1 MANYTVDHIKQA
13 VILGGKAL
21 SHQEDLEIAD
31 LVSRGYK
38 VKKESKRTSTAKG
51 KNVEWYKKQ
60 LPDDAAREEFE
71 RILNETKG
79 IKGFANA
86 KKWAKEQHGIK

>member
-1 MANYTVDHIKQA
+1 MANYTVNHIKQ
-13 VILGGKAL
+13 IIIIGEKAL
-21 SHQEDLEIAD
+21 SHQEDIEIAD

-38 VKKESKRTSTAKG
+38 VKQQAKRTSTKG
-51 KNVEWYKKQ
+51 KNAEWYKKQ

-79 IKGFANA
+79 LKGFANA
-86 KKWAKEQHGIK
+86 KKWAKEQHNIK

>member
-1 MANYTVDHIKQA
+1 MANYTVNHIKQT

-21 SHQEDLEIAD
+21 SHQEDIEIAD

-38 VKKESKRTSTAKG
+38 VKQQAKRASTSKG
-51 KNVEWYKKQ
+51 KNAEWYKKQ

-79 IKGFANA
+79 IKGFTNA